1 MKILI
6 IHGPNMNLLGLKSA
20 RQGTNVTLDKVNRH
34 IRRFVRDK
42 DIELKI
48 VQSHNENKIV
58 SYLHRN
64 RNKFD
69 GAILT
74 PGVWT
79 NIGHLLEETL
89 SLINLELISIYF
101 DKTSVGKLLNGS
113 YTVIQSDYYRAFE
126 EAILQLKNE
135 Q

>member
-20 RQGTNVTLDKVNRH
+20 IQGTHVTLDKVNRH

-79 NIGHLLEETL
+79 NIGYLLEETL
-89 SLINLELISIYF
+89 LLINLDFVSIYF
-101 DKTSVGKLLNGS
+101 DNTSVGKLLNGS
-113 YTVIQSDYYRAFE
+113 YKVIQSDYYIAFE
-126 EAILQLKNE
+126 EAILHLKNE
-135 Q
+135 

>member
-20 RQGTNVTLDKVNRH
+20 RQGINTTLDKINRH
-34 IRRFVRDK
+34 IRKFVRDK

-69 GAILT
+69 GVILT

-79 NIGHLLEETL
+79 NTGYLLEETL
-89 SLINLELISIYF
+89 LLINLKFSSIYF
-101 DKTSVGKLLNGS
+101 DKTLVGKLLNGK
-113 YTVIQSDYYRAFE
+113 YKVIQSNYYLAFE
-126 EAILQLKNE
+126 EAILHLKNE

>member
-20 RQGTNVTLDKVNRH
+20 KQGTSVTLDKVNRH

-89 SLINLELISIYF
+89 SLINLEFISIYF

-113 YTVIQSDYYRAFE
+113 YTVIQSDYYLAFE
-126 EAILQLKNE
+126 EAILHLKNE